1 MQDEMKTYFSLATG
15 IIALGTEVLVFLSLM
30 EIRPFGK
37 GDSDII
43 WALPFF
49 GFAVF
54 GLGVSGLISAVRIR
68 GSAVRGRKLVTAGLF
83 LNGLSLAIPIF
94 VLMFGIGRLLIPA
107 VGLINP

>member
-1 MQDEMKTYFSLATG
+1 MKTYFSLITG

-49 GFAVF
+49 GFVVF
-54 GLGVSGLISAVRIR
+54 GLGVSGVISAARVRR
-68 GSAVRGRKLVTAGLF
+68 SAARGRKLVTAGL
-83 LNGLSLAIPIF
+83 LMNGLSIAIPILL
-94 VLMFGIGRLLIPA
+94 LMFGVGRLLISA
-107 VGLINP
+107 VGLANC